1 MKICF
6 IAPADNYHT
15 VKWCKWFDRN
25 GHEVHVVSFVDS
37 AIDGVTVHSLNAN
50 VDVRGSDFSKLKY
63 FKYAGEVRRIVNEIK
78 PDIVSVHYAT
88 SYGTVAA
95 ISGLRGYALSVWG
108 SDIYDFPN
116 RSFLHKAMLK
126 FSLSRAEYIFSTSN
140 AMAEE
145 TRKYTNKKIDITPFG
160 VDTELFSPDKRDRDP
175 SDGEFV
181 VGTVKAL
188 TPKYG
193 IEYLLKAVAI
203 IKNQHPQIPIK
214 LRIAG
219 KGSHEEEYRRL
230 SVTLGIDD
238 ITTWLGFIPQEQAAK
253 EWANMDVGIV
263 ASTLD
268 SESFGVSAV
277 EAQACGTP
285 VIISD
290 VPGLM
295 EATSPGRTSVVVTRK
310 DEKMLSETIVELYND
325 PILRE
330 RMGIEGRRFVR
341 ENYSL
346 DNCFEN
352 IEDMF
357 RSIAGITIKVPA
369 KSSGGG

>member
-15 VKWCKWFDRN
+15 IKWCNWFRSR
-25 GHEVHVVSFVDS
+25 GHEIHVVSFTDS
-37 AIDGVTVHSLNAN
+37 AIDGVTVHSLNTN
-50 VDVRGSDFSKLKY
+50 VDVHGNDFGKLKY
-63 FKYAGEVRRIVNEIK
+63 LKYARKVKRIVERIK
-78 PDIVSVHYAT
+78 PDVINVHYAT

-95 ISGLRGYALSVWG
+95 LSGLKGYVLSVWG

-116 RSFLHKAMLK
+116 RSILHKAMLK
-126 FSLSRAEYIFSTSN
+126 FSLSRAKYIFSTSN

-145 TRKYTNKKIDITPFG
+145 TKKYTSKKIEITPFG
-160 VDTELFSPDKRDRDP
+160 VDTELFSPDKRNRDS

-203 IKNQHPQIPIK
+203 IKRGHPQIPIK

-219 KGSHEEEYRRL
+219 KGSHEEEYKNLAL
-230 SVTLGIDD
+230 SLEIDD

-295 EATSPGRTSVVVTRK
+295 EATLPGQTSMVVPRE
-310 DEKMLSETIVELYND
+310 DETALADMLIKMYKD
-325 PILRE
+325 PILRKKI
-330 RMGIEGRRFVR
+330 GIRGRKYID
-341 ENYSL
+341 ENYEL
-346 DNCFEN
+346 NQCFKK
-352 IEDMF
+352 IYKLLL
-357 RSIAGITIKVPA
+357 IAANQCEKL
-369 KSSGGG
+369 

>member
-15 VKWCKWFDRN
+15 KKWCNWFHNR
-25 GHEVHVVSFVDS
+25 GYEIHVVSFTYS
-37 AIDGVTVHSLNAN
+37 EIDWATVHSLNSN
-50 VDVRGSDFSKLKY
+50 VDVHGSDFGKLKY
-63 FKYAGEVRRIVNEIK
+63 LQYAGKIKRIVEQIK
-78 PDIVSVHYAT
+78 PDVINVHYAT

-95 ISGLRGYALSVWG
+95 LSGLKGYVLSVWG

-116 RSFLHKAMLK
+116 KSVLHKAMLK

-145 TRKYTNKKIDITPFG
+145 TRKYTKKSIEITPFG
-160 VDTELFSPDKRDRDP
+160 VDTELFSPNKRNRNP
-175 SDGEFV
+175 SDGDFV

-193 IEYLLKAVAI
+193 IEYILKAVAM
-203 IKNQHPQIPIK
+203 IKNGYPQIPIK

-219 KGSHEEEYRRL
+219 KGSHEKEYKNLAL
-230 SVTLGIDD
+230 SLEIDD

-290 VPGLM
+290 IPGLM
-295 EATSPGRTSVVVTRK
+295 EATSPEQTSVVVPRK
-310 DEKMLSETIVELYND
+310 DEKALAEAIVSLYKN
-325 PILRE
+325 PMMRE
-330 RMGIEGRRFVR
+330 NMGNEGRKYVL
-341 ENYSL
+341 ENYEL
-346 DNCFEN
+346 NECFEKICRLLIFVAN
-352 IEDMF
+352 QN
-357 RSIAGITIKVPA
+357 K
-369 KSSGGG
+369 